1 MLSRLK
7 KMSPIATGSS
17 STRNVV
23 VGTTTAWPADGVK
36 NLSFDSASQHRAPTA
51 VFFVSLPLWTP
62 SLSDVLAA
70 DWTRIVRPIGVLT
83 AL

>member
-1 MLSRLK
+1 MLTNKNKEKMQNSEKANACRLLRRK
-7 KMSPIATGSS
+7 VCIS
-17 STRNVV
+17 
-23 VGTTTAWPADGVK
+23 VK

-62 SLSDVLAA
+62 SLSDVPAA